1 MDFPAGRGLS
11 RRGTKEGKERV
22 SLLSLIFASETS
34 ASREH
39 MEGTPNAKKV
49 M

>member
-11 RRGTKEGKERV
+11 RRGTNEGKERV

-34 ASREH
+34 ASREN